1 MEPLTALGLAAS
13 VAQFID
19 FGSKLVGKTRE
30 IAKAGS
36 SVSVA
41 HLSTLTSDLIDI
53 NDSLES
59 KIGLVKAQN
68 FILTKEEQVRV
79 SHLIHSPTANSAL

>member
-30 IAKAGS
+30 IARAGS

-41 HLSTLTSDLIDI
+41 DLSTLTSDLIDI
-53 NDSLES
+53 NKTLDSGIS
-59 KIGLVKAQN
+59 LVKAQN
-68 FILTKEEQVRV
+68 LILTKEEQESV
-79 SHLIHSPTANSAL
+79 SHPMYSLAAD

>member
-1 MEPLTALGLAAS
+1 MESLIAFGLAAS

-30 IAKAGS
+30 VAKAGS
-36 SVSVA
+36 SVSIA

-53 NDSLES
+53 NKSLES
-59 KIGLVKAQN
+59 NIILVKAQN
-68 FILTKEEQVRV
+68 FILSKEEQVSV
-79 SHLIHSPTANSAL
+79 SQPWYSLAADSAI

>member
-19 FGSKLVGKTRE
+19 FGPKLVGKTRE

-36 SVSVA
+36 SVSVD
-41 HLSTLTSDLIDI
+41 HLSTLISNLLDI
-53 NDSLES
+53 NKSLKS
-59 KIGLVKAQN
+59 QTNLATAGNAP
-68 FILTKEEQVRV
+68 LTKEEQV
-79 SHLIHSPTANSAL
+79 SILSSSGNA

>member
-36 SVSVA
+36 SVSIA

-53 NDSLES
+53 NKSLES
-59 KIGLVKAQN
+59 NISLVKAQN
-68 FILTKEEQVRV
+68 LILTKEEQVSV
-79 SHLIHSPTANSAL
+79 SQPWYSL

>member
-36 SVSVA
+36 SVSIA

-53 NDSLES
+53 NKSLES
-59 KIGLVKAQN
+59 NISLVKAQHL
-68 FILTKEEQVRV
+68 ILTKEEQVSV
-79 SHLIHSPTANSAL
+79 SLPMYSQATD

>member
-30 IAKAGS
+30 IARAGS

-41 HLSTLTSDLIDI
+41 DLSTLTSDIIDI
-53 NDSLES
+53 NKSLDNGIS
-59 KIGLVKAQN
+59 LVKAQN
-68 FILTKEEQVRV
+68 LILTKEEQVSV
-79 SHLIHSPTANSAL
+79 SQPWYGLAADFAL